1 MSQNRLPS
9 EEGRHLYSEEV
20 SIEMISYTK
29 SCEKDLSTKRQPKD
43 IQKFDSWEQK
53 TKWTLP
59 IYLSCFVLRFVRK
72 EASLPSF

>member
-43 IQKFDSWEQK
+43 IQKFDS
-53 TKWTLP
+53 
-59 IYLSCFVLRFVRK
+59 
-72 EASLPSF
+72 